1 MIKLY
6 EGCWG
11 VTRAGEKRGPI
22 GHTTKDS
29 LWRKTHI
36 FSDPN
41 GLTYRKDGSYSAD
54 IGVAM
59 QNDIIAVFA
68 AEPEAEAYLAGEKP
82 AEAPKFPEVGSSFD
96 FRRQDGTW
104 IKVSVVQDA
113 PDPKPVTWP
122 DGVTEI
128 WFSAGRDNITVD
140 GGYISINDGTLSF
153 KPTEA
158 RQLAALI
165 LAAADYVEGGAK

>member
-11 VTRAGEKRGPI
+11 VTRAGEKKGPFPEKSTLPYCYPFFFENMGWHEDGRRG
-22 GHTTKDS
+22 GLYVD
-29 LWRKTHI
+29 
-36 FSDPN
+36 DP
-41 GLTYRKDGSYSAD
+41 
-54 IGVAM
+54 
-59 QNDIIAVFA
+59 NDIIAVFA
-68 AEPEAEAYLAGEKP
+68 TEAEAEAYLAGEKP

-96 FRRQDGTW
+96 FLRQDGTW
-104 IKVSVVQDA
+104 IKVSVVPDA

-158 RQLAALI
+158 RQLAAL
-165 LAAADYVEGGAK
+165 LKAAADYADEGGK

>member
-68 AEPEAEAYLAGEKP
+68 AEPEADAYLAGEKP
-82 AEAPKFPEVGSSFD
+82 TEAPKLPEVGSSFD

-104 IKVSVVQDA
+104 IKVSVVQDV

-122 DGVTEI
+122 DGVVEMELE
-128 WFSAGRDNITVD
+128 
-140 GGYISINDGTLSF
+140 DGTTVRLTDGSLLF
-153 KPTEA
+153 LGFEFTPEQA
-158 RQLAALI
+158 RQLADL
-165 LAAADYVEGGAK
+165 LRAAADYVDGGGK